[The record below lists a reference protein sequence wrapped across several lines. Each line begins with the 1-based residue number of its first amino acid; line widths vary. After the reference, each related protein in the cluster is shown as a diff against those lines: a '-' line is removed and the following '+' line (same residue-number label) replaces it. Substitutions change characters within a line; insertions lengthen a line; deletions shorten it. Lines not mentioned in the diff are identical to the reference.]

1 MILYSCTKFSMMSNF
16 TYQIIPVAF
25 LFILLLLFLGLK
37 KNKITKNLPLNDKF
51 ELNQY
56 DFLNFLES
64 TEKKLLAL
72 RELYKQD
79 LIDVKVYIKKTEI
92 VAESIKKVT
101 GKNVSEMIS
110 DKTNNIYSQLKSDIS
125 EKAKTI
131 QKTSVNNDL
140 DKLISDVDQKIRMGF
155 ENER

>member
-1 MILYSCTKFSMMSNF
+1 MMSNF

-37 KNKITKNLPLNDKF
+37 KNKVTKNLPLNDKYK
-51 ELNQY
+51 LNQY
-56 DFLNFLES
+56 DFINFLES

-79 LIDVKVYIKKTEI
+79 LIDAKIYIKKTEI
-92 VAESIKKVT
+92 VAESIEKVT

-110 DKTNNIYSQLKSDIS
+110 DKRNNIYSQLKSDIS
-125 EKAKTI
+125 AKARKI
-131 QKTSVNNDL
+131 QKTSENNDL

-155 ENER
+155 DNER

>member
-1 MILYSCTKFSMMSNF
+1 MMSNF

-37 KNKITKNLPLNDKF
+37 KNKVTKNLPINDKF
-51 ELNQY
+51 KLNQY
-56 DFLNFLES
+56 DFINFLES

-79 LIDVKVYIKKTEI
+79 LIDAKIYIKKTEI
-92 VAESIKKVT
+92 VAESIEKVT

-110 DKTNNIYSQLKSDIS
+110 DKRNNIYSQLKSDIS
-125 EKAKTI
+125 AKAKII
-131 QKTSVNNDL
+131 QKTSESNDL
-140 DKLISDVDQKIRMGF
+140 DKLISDVDQKIKMGF
-155 ENER
+155 DNER

>member
-1 MILYSCTKFSMMSNF
+1 MMSNF

-25 LFILLLLFLGLK
+25 LFILILLFLGLK
-37 KNKITKNLPLNDKF
+37 KNKVTKNLPLNDKF
-51 ELNQY
+51 KLNHY
-56 DFLNFLES
+56 DFINFLES

-79 LIDVKVYIKKTEI
+79 LIDAKIYIQKTEI
-92 VAESIKKVT
+92 VAESIEKVT

-110 DKTNNIYSQLKSDIS
+110 DKRNNIYSQLKSDIS
-125 EKAKTI
+125 AKAKTI
-131 QKTSVNNDL
+131 QKTSGNNDL

-155 ENER
+155 DNER

>member
-1 MILYSCTKFSMMSNF
+1 MMSNF

-37 KNKITKNLPLNDKF
+37 KNKVTKSLPLDDKF
-51 ELNQY
+51 TPNQY
-56 DFLNFLES
+56 DFINFLES

-79 LIDVKVYIKKTEI
+79 LIDAKIYIKKTEI

-110 DKTNNIYSQLKSDIS
+110 DKRNNIYSQLKSDIS
-125 EKAKTI
+125 AKAKTI
-131 QKTSVNNDL
+131 QKTSGNNDL

-155 ENER
+155 DNER

>member
-1 MILYSCTKFSMMSNF
+1 MMSNF

-25 LFILLLLFLGLK
+25 LFILILLFLGLK
-37 KNKITKNLPLNDKF
+37 KNKVTKNLPLNDKF
-51 ELNQY
+51 KLNQY
-56 DFLNFLES
+56 DFINFLES

-79 LIDVKVYIKKTEI
+79 LIDAKIYIKKTDI
-92 VAESIKKVT
+92 VAESIEKVT

-110 DKTNNIYSQLKSDIS
+110 DKRNNIYSQLKSDIS
-125 EKAKTI
+125 AKAKTI
-131 QKTSVNNDL
+131 QKTSGNNDL

-155 ENER
+155 DNER

>member
-1 MILYSCTKFSMMSNF
+1 MMSNF

-37 KNKITKNLPLNDKF
+37 KNKVTKNLPLNDKF
-51 ELNQY
+51 KLNQY
-56 DFLNFLES
+56 DFINFLES

-79 LIDVKVYIKKTEI
+79 LIDAKIYIKKTEI
-92 VAESIKKVT
+92 VAESIEKVT

-110 DKTNNIYSQLKSDIS
+110 DKRNNIYSQLKSDIS
-125 EKAKTI
+125 AKAKTI
-131 QKTSVNNDL
+131 QKTSGNNDL

-155 ENER
+155 DNER

>member
-1 MILYSCTKFSMMSNF
+1 MMSNF

-51 ELNQY
+51 KLNQY
-56 DFLNFLES
+56 DFINFLES

-79 LIDVKVYIKKTEI
+79 LIDAKIYIKKTEI
-92 VAESIKKVT
+92 VAESIEKVT
-101 GKNVSEMIS
+101 GKNLSEMIS
-110 DKTNNIYSQLKSDIS
+110 DKRNNIYSQLKSDIS
-125 EKAKTI
+125 AKARKI
-131 QKTSVNNDL
+131 QKTSENNDL
-140 DKLISDVDQKIRMGF
+140 DKLISDVDQKIKMGF
-155 ENER
+155 DNER

>member
-1 MILYSCTKFSMMSNF
+1 MMSNF

-51 ELNQY
+51 KLNQY
-56 DFLNFLES
+56 DFINFLES

-79 LIDVKVYIKKTEI
+79 LIDAKIYIKKTEI
-92 VAESIKKVT
+92 VAESIEKVT
-101 GKNVSEMIS
+101 GKNLSEMIS
-110 DKTNNIYSQLKSDIS
+110 DKRNNIYTQLKSDIS
-125 EKAKTI
+125 AKAKTI
-131 QKTSVNNDL
+131 QKTSGNNDL

-155 ENER
+155 DNER

>member
-1 MILYSCTKFSMMSNF
+1 MMSNF

-37 KNKITKNLPLNDKF
+37 KNKVTKNLPLNDKF
-51 ELNQY
+51 KLNQY
-56 DFLNFLES
+56 DFINFLES

-79 LIDVKVYIKKTEI
+79 LIDAKIYIKKTEI
-92 VAESIKKVT
+92 VAESIEKVT

-110 DKTNNIYSQLKSDIS
+110 DKRNNIYSQLKSDIS
-125 EKAKTI
+125 AKAKKI
-131 QKTSVNNDL
+131 QKTSENNDL
-140 DKLISDVDQKIRMGF
+140 DKLISDVDQKIKMGF
-155 ENER
+155 DNER

>member
-1 MILYSCTKFSMMSNF
+1 MMSNF

-51 ELNQY
+51 KLNQY
-56 DFLNFLES
+56 DFINFLES

-79 LIDVKVYIKKTEI
+79 LIDAKIYIKKTEI
-92 VAESIKKVT
+92 VAESIEKVT
-101 GKNVSEMIS
+101 GKNVSEIIS
-110 DKTNNIYSQLKSDIS
+110 DKRNNIYTQLKSDIS
-125 EKAKTI
+125 AKAKTI
-131 QKTSVNNDL
+131 QKTSGNNDL

-155 ENER
+155 DNER

>member
-1 MILYSCTKFSMMSNF
+1 MMSNF

-37 KNKITKNLPLNDKF
+37 KNKVTKNLPLNDKF
-51 ELNQY
+51 KLNQY
-56 DFLNFLES
+56 DFINFLES

-79 LIDVKVYIKKTEI
+79 LIDAKIYIKKTEI
-92 VAESIKKVT
+92 VAESIEKVT

-110 DKTNNIYSQLKSDIS
+110 DKRNNIYSQLKSDIS
-125 EKAKTI
+125 AKAKTI

-140 DKLISDVDQKIRMGF
+140 DKLISDVDQKIKMGF
-155 ENER
+155 DNER

>member
-1 MILYSCTKFSMMSNF
+1 MSNF

-37 KNKITKNLPLNDKF
+37 KNKVTKNLPLNDKF
-51 ELNQY
+51 KLNQY
-56 DFLNFLES
+56 DFINFLES

-79 LIDVKVYIKKTEI
+79 LIDAKIYIKKTEI
-92 VAESIKKVT
+92 VAESIEKVT

-110 DKTNNIYSQLKSDIS
+110 DKRNNIYSQLKSDIS
-125 EKAKTI
+125 AKAKKI
-131 QKTSVNNDL
+131 QKTSENNDL
-140 DKLISDVDQKIRMGF
+140 DKLISDVDQKIKMGF
-155 ENER
+155 DNER

>member
-1 MILYSCTKFSMMSNF
+1 MMSNF

-51 ELNQY
+51 KLNQY
-56 DFLNFLES
+56 DFINFLES

-79 LIDVKVYIKKTEI
+79 LIDAKIYIKKTEI
-92 VAESIKKVT
+92 VSESIEKVT
-101 GKNVSEMIS
+101 GKNLSEMIS
-110 DKTNNIYSQLKSDIS
+110 DKRNNIYTQLKSDIS
-125 EKAKTI
+125 AKAKTI
-131 QKTSVNNDL
+131 QKTSGNNDL

-155 ENER
+155 DHER

>member
-1 MILYSCTKFSMMSNF
+1 MMSNF

-37 KNKITKNLPLNDKF
+37 KNKVTKNLPLNDKF
-51 ELNQY
+51 NLNQY
-56 DFLNFLES
+56 DFINFLES

-79 LIDVKVYIKKTEI
+79 LIDAKIYIKKTEI
-92 VAESIKKVT
+92 VAESIEKVT

-110 DKTNNIYSQLKSDIS
+110 DKRNNIYSQLKSDIS
-125 EKAKTI
+125 AKAKKI
-131 QKTSVNNDL
+131 QKTSENNDL
-140 DKLISDVDQKIRMGF
+140 DKLISDVDQKIKMGF
-155 ENER
+155 DNER

>member
-1 MILYSCTKFSMMSNF
+1 MSNF

-37 KNKITKNLPLNDKF
+37 KNKVTKSLPLDDKF
-51 ELNQY
+51 TPNQY
-56 DFLNFLES
+56 DFINFLES

-79 LIDVKVYIKKTEI
+79 LIDAKIYIKKTEI

-110 DKTNNIYSQLKSDIS
+110 DKRNNIYSQLRSDIS
-125 EKAKTI
+125 AKAKTI
-131 QKTSVNNDL
+131 QKTSGNNDL

-155 ENER
+155 DNER

>member
-1 MILYSCTKFSMMSNF
+1 MMSNF

-51 ELNQY
+51 KLNQY
-56 DFLNFLES
+56 DFINFLES

-79 LIDVKVYIKKTEI
+79 LIDAKIYIKKTEI
-92 VAESIKKVT
+92 VAESIEKVT

-110 DKTNNIYSQLKSDIS
+110 DKENNIYTQLKSDIS
-125 EKAKTI
+125 AKAKTI
-131 QKTSVNNDL
+131 QKTSGNNDL

-155 ENER
+155 DHER

>member
-1 MILYSCTKFSMMSNF
+1 MMSNF

-37 KNKITKNLPLNDKF
+37 KNKVTKNLPLNDKF
-51 ELNQY
+51 KLNQY
-56 DFLNFLES
+56 DFINFLES

-79 LIDVKVYIKKTEI
+79 LIDAKIYIKKTEI
-92 VAESIKKVT
+92 VAESIEKVT

-110 DKTNNIYSQLKSDIS
+110 DKRNNIYSQLKSDIS
-125 EKAKTI
+125 AKAKTI
-131 QKTSVNNDL
+131 QRTSGNNDL

-155 ENER
+155 DHER

>member
-25 LFILLLLFLGLK
+25 LFILLLLILGLK

-51 ELNQY
+51 KLNQY
-56 DFLNFLES
+56 DFINFLES

-79 LIDVKVYIKKTEI
+79 LIDAKIYIKKTEI
-92 VAESIKKVT
+92 VAESIEKVT
-101 GKNVSEMIS
+101 GKNVSEIIS
-110 DKTNNIYSQLKSDIS
+110 DKRNNIYTQLKSDIS
-125 EKAKTI
+125 AKAKTI
-131 QKTSVNNDL
+131 QKTSGNNDL

-155 ENER
+155 DNER

>member
-1 MILYSCTKFSMMSNF
+1 MMSNF

-37 KNKITKNLPLNDKF
+37 KNKITKNIPLNDKF
-51 ELNQY
+51 KLNQY
-56 DFLNFLES
+56 DFINFLES

-79 LIDVKVYIKKTEI
+79 LIDAKIYIKKTEI
-92 VAESIKKVT
+92 VAESIEKVT
-101 GKNVSEMIS
+101 GKNLSEMIS
-110 DKTNNIYSQLKSDIS
+110 DKRNNIYTQLKSDIS
-125 EKAKTI
+125 AKAKTI
-131 QKTSVNNDL
+131 QKTSGNNDL

-155 ENER
+155 DHER

>member
-1 MILYSCTKFSMMSNF
+1 MMSNF

-37 KNKITKNLPLNDKF
+37 KKKVTKSLPLDDKF
-51 ELNQY
+51 TPNQY
-56 DFLNFLES
+56 DFINFLES

-79 LIDVKVYIKKTEI
+79 LIDAKIYIKKTEI

-110 DKTNNIYSQLKSDIS
+110 DKRNNIYSQLKSDIS
-125 EKAKTI
+125 AKAKTI
-131 QKTSVNNDL
+131 QKTSGNNDL

-155 ENER
+155 DNER

>member
-1 MILYSCTKFSMMSNF
+1 MMSNF

-37 KNKITKNLPLNDKF
+37 KNKVTKNLPLNDKF
-51 ELNQY
+51 KLNHY
-56 DFLNFLES
+56 DFINFLES

-79 LIDVKVYIKKTEI
+79 LIDAKIYIKKTEI
-92 VAESIKKVT
+92 VAESIEKVT

-110 DKTNNIYSQLKSDIS
+110 DKRNDIYSQLKSDIS
-125 EKAKTI
+125 AKAKVM
-131 QKTSVNNDL
+131 QKTSGNNDL

-155 ENER
+155 DNER

>member
-1 MILYSCTKFSMMSNF
+1 MMSNF

-51 ELNQY
+51 KLNQY
-56 DFLNFLES
+56 DFINFLES

-79 LIDVKVYIKKTEI
+79 LIDAKIYIKKTEI
-92 VAESIKKVT
+92 VAESIEKVT
-101 GKNVSEMIS
+101 GKNLSEMIS
-110 DKTNNIYSQLKSDIS
+110 DKRNNIYTQLKSDIS
-125 EKAKTI
+125 AKARKI
-131 QKTSVNNDL
+131 QKTSENNDL
-140 DKLISDVDQKIRMGF
+140 DKLISDVDQKIKMGF
-155 ENER
+155 DNER

>member
-1 MILYSCTKFSMMSNF
+1 MSNF
-16 TYQIIPVAF
+16 TYQIIPIAF

-37 KNKITKNLPLNDKF
+37 KNKVTKNLPLNDKF
-51 ELNQY
+51 KLNQY
-56 DFLNFLES
+56 DFINFLES

-79 LIDVKVYIKKTEI
+79 LIDAKIYIKKTEI
-92 VAESIKKVT
+92 VANSIEKVT

-110 DKTNNIYSQLKSDIS
+110 DKRNDIYSQLKSDIS
-125 EKAKTI
+125 AKAKVM
-131 QKTSVNNDL
+131 QKTSGNNDL

-155 ENER
+155 DNER

>member
-1 MILYSCTKFSMMSNF
+1 MMSNF

-37 KNKITKNLPLNDKF
+37 KNKVTKNLPINDKF
-51 ELNQY
+51 KLNQY
-56 DFLNFLES
+56 DFINFLES

-79 LIDVKVYIKKTEI
+79 LIDAKIYIKKTEI
-92 VAESIKKVT
+92 VAESIEKVT

-110 DKTNNIYSQLKSDIS
+110 DKRNNIYSQLKSDIS
-125 EKAKTI
+125 AKARKI
-131 QKTSVNNDL
+131 QKTSQNNDL
-140 DKLISDVDQKIRMGF
+140 DKLISDVDQKIKMGF
-155 ENER
+155 DNER

>member
-1 MILYSCTKFSMMSNF
+1 MSNF

-37 KNKITKNLPLNDKF
+37 KNKVTKNLPLNDKF
-51 ELNQY
+51 KLNQY
-56 DFLNFLES
+56 DFINFLES

-79 LIDVKVYIKKTEI
+79 LIDAKIYIKKTEV
-92 VAESIKKVT
+92 VAESIEKVT

-110 DKTNNIYSQLKSDIS
+110 DKRNNIYSQLKSDIS
-125 EKAKTI
+125 AKAKTI
-131 QKTSVNNDL
+131 QKTSGNNDL
-140 DKLISDVDQKIRMGF
+140 DKLISDVDQKIRTGF
-155 ENER
+155 DNER

>member
-1 MILYSCTKFSMMSNF
+1 MMSNF

-37 KNKITKNLPLNDKF
+37 KNKVTKNLPLNDKF
-51 ELNQY
+51 KLNQY
-56 DFLNFLES
+56 DFINFLES

-79 LIDVKVYIKKTEI
+79 LIDAKIYIKKTEI
-92 VAESIKKVT
+92 VAESIEKVT

-110 DKTNNIYSQLKSDIS
+110 DKRNNIYSQLKSDIS
-125 EKAKTI
+125 AKAKII
-131 QKTSVNNDL
+131 QKTSENNDL
-140 DKLISDVDQKIRMGF
+140 DKLISDVDQKIKMGF
-155 ENER
+155 DNER

>member
-1 MILYSCTKFSMMSNF
+1 MMSNF

-25 LFILLLLFLGLK
+25 IFILLLLFLSLK
-37 KNKITKNLPLNDKF
+37 KNKNPKNLPLKNKF
-51 ELNQY
+51 KLNQY
-56 DFLNFLES
+56 DFVNFLES

-79 LIDVKVYIKKTEI
+79 LIDAKIYIKKTEI
-92 VAESIKKVT
+92 VAESIERVT
-101 GKNVSEMIS
+101 GKDVSEMIS
-110 DKTNNIYSQLKSDIS
+110 DKRSTIYSQLKNDIS
-125 EKAKTI
+125 AKAKTI
-131 QKTSVNNDL
+131 QKTSGKNDL

>member
-1 MILYSCTKFSMMSNF
+1 MSNF

>member
-1 MILYSCTKFSMMSNF
+1 MMSNF

-37 KNKITKNLPLNDKF
+37 KNKVTKSLPLDDKF
-51 ELNQY
+51 TPNQY
-56 DFLNFLES
+56 DFINFLES

-79 LIDVKVYIKKTEI
+79 LIDAKIYIKKTEI

-110 DKTNNIYSQLKSDIS
+110 DKRNNIYSQLRSDIS
-125 EKAKTI
+125 AKAKTI
-131 QKTSVNNDL
+131 QKTSGNNDL

-155 ENER
+155 DNER

>member
-1 MILYSCTKFSMMSNF
+1 MMSNF

-51 ELNQY
+51 KLNQY
-56 DFLNFLES
+56 DFINFLES

-79 LIDVKVYIKKTEI
+79 LIDAKIYIKKTEI
-92 VAESIKKVT
+92 VAESIEKVT

-110 DKTNNIYSQLKSDIS
+110 DKRNNIYSQLKSDIS
-125 EKAKTI
+125 AKARKI
-131 QKTSVNNDL
+131 QKTSQNNDL
-140 DKLISDVDQKIRMGF
+140 DKLISDVDQKIKMGF
-155 ENER
+155 DNER

>member
-1 MILYSCTKFSMMSNF
+1 MMSNF

-37 KNKITKNLPLNDKF
+37 KNKITKSLPLDDKF
-51 ELNQY
+51 TPNQY
-56 DFLNFLES
+56 DFINFLES

-79 LIDVKVYIKKTEI
+79 LIDAKIYIKKTEI

-110 DKTNNIYSQLKSDIS
+110 DKRNNIYSQLKSDIS
-125 EKAKTI
+125 AKAKTI
-131 QKTSVNNDL
+131 QKTSGNNDL

-155 ENER
+155 DNER